1 VLSSR
6 VCPYSDV
13 SFAAHVDLGFI
24 WFLHDSTHKSMF
36 NLGVALWI
44 LCVCVCVCVCYNW
57 NNLSGNLLG
66 EIKGPLRH
74 NFMFLVG
81 KVVTQNISHEED
93 L

>member
-1 VLSSR
+1 
-6 VCPYSDV
+6 
-13 SFAAHVDLGFI
+13 
-24 WFLHDSTHKSMF
+24 
-36 NLGVALWI
+36 
-44 LCVCVCVCVCYNW
+44 VCVCVCYNW